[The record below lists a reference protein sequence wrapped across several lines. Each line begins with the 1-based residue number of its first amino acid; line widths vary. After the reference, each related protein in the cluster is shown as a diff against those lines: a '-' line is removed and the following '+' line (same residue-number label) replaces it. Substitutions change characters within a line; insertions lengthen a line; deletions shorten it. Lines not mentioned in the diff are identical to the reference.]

1 MNNSVQPDKPVI
13 VSCKECLKQI
23 PHSEAKMEEAGD
35 YVLYFCGLD
44 CYKIWRE
51 RCDREGKQG
60 SS

>member
-13 VSCKECLKQI
+13 VSCKECLKQV
-23 PHSEAKMEEAGD
+23 PYSEAKMEEAGD

-51 RCDREGKQG
+51 RSNKAAG
-60 SS
+60 